1 MKSLQNVEIDNGTDQ
16 YHWHVMQRW
25 SPWFAIALILSG
37 ISFFEPTLPSKV
49 SSTAL
54 QDQIGAKSIVR
65 NKHGFRFPKS
75 KSPNN
80 SFFNDFCCSSGIISK
95 IKLLQKHPHV
105 QKFTFTANQPT
116 PSWGLIGEGTLAS
129 VGWLAPSNWPQIIHQ
144 NPTHLQAHL
153 HSTLMLTHLQVDL
166 TCLIPQQPK
175 SKIFQYDK
183 SEQEKKTEIIH
194 QLPNL
199 CWIFWICW
207 FYVFCFNQLKY
218 HLLEKCPEK
227 RHHTP

>member
-95 IKLLQKHPHV
+95 IKMLQKHPHV

-116 PSWGLIGEGTLAS
+116 PSWVRPYRGGYVGKCWVISPFQLTTNHPPKPNTPPSPLA
-129 VGWLAPSNWPQIIHQ
+129 
-144 NPTHLQAHL
+144 
-153 HSTLMLTHLQVDL
+153 
-166 TCLIPQQPK
+166 
-175 SKIFQYDK
+175 
-183 SEQEKKTEIIH
+183 
-194 QLPNL
+194 
-199 CWIFWICW
+199 
-207 FYVFCFNQLKY
+207 
-218 HLLEKCPEK
+218 
-227 RHHTP
+227 